1 MSLNNMGGSVPL
13 VILTLLK
20 GEKTM
25 NINWD
30 NFMGV
35 WDEFLAFMDR
45 VIQWLQYVFGAIE
58 KWPPEDYP
66 DIDA

>member
-1 MSLNNMGGSVPL
+1 
-13 VILTLLK
+13 
-20 GEKTM
+20 M

-30 NFMGV
+30 NFMNV

-45 VIQWLQYVFGAIE
+45 VVQWLQYVFGAID

-66 DIDA
+66 DITA